1 MLAAAK
7 AGNSEVGKNEAADTG
22 GKYWVSNTN
31 NKRHNSSCRC
41 YRNSKDK
48 LGNKDEGVSRN
59 ICSGRAICEG
69 PFLSG
74 KIPVGDGTNLG

>member
-31 NKRHNSSCRC
+31 NKRHNSSCH
-41 YRNSKDK
+41 Y
-48 LGNKDEGVSRN
+48 
-59 ICSGRAICEG
+59 AIET
-69 PFLSG
+69 L
-74 KIPVGDGTNLG
+74 KTN